1 MTIVYFHPE
10 LPPSTNKLY
19 YNLRGGRGKTQQAQA
34 YQARFM
40 QGLVEHMTNTWAAPM
55 DTNGFYEVRLLFT
68 MRNCENKTYPKKTAK
83 RFKRMDVSNLMK
95 LVEDGI
101 AKATGVDDTNN
112 FIVSAYKVPLK
123 AGIREGVVVLI
134 REISDISPTGLL
146 AKFAENTETHTV
158 VSRLISEE

>member
-1 MTIVYFHPE
+1 
-10 LPPSTNKLY
+10 
-19 YNLRGGRGKTQQAQA
+19 
-34 YQARFM
+34 
-40 QGLVEHMTNTWAAPM
+40 
-55 DTNGFYEVRLLFT
+55 
-68 MRNCENKTYPKKTAK
+68 
-83 RFKRMDVSNLMK
+83 MK

-134 REISDISPTGLL
+134 QEISDISPTGLL